1 MKLIYCIVKK
11 IRETKQNNRK
21 KEMKMSMFLV
31 CSLCGSHFPFLS
43 PVTER
48 RVGLSLGISTVMLYM
63 RPFLHLFSARF
74 GERGASSFC

>member
-11 IRETKQNNRK
+11 NKRNKTKQQK
-21 KEMKMSMFLV
+21 KGNENV
-31 CSLCGSHFPFLS
+31 HVPGLCGSHFPFLS